1 MKMNYERALQILME
15 QYDQHMKQI
24 LPKPSLMPVRVDLKL
39 QITQNDGNTVST
51 IDLNNIFQVKPY
63 ETIDYLFDQI

>member
-1 MKMNYERALQILME
+1 ME

-39 QITQNDGNTVST
+39 QITQNDGNIEST

>member
-1 MKMNYERALQILME
+1 ME

-39 QITQNDGNTVST
+39 QITQNDGNIVST
-51 IDLNNIFQVKPY
+51 IDLNNIFQDPLVNNMIHLQCAWFYHYKQS
-63 ETIDYLFDQI
+63 L

>member
-1 MKMNYERALQILME
+1 ME

-24 LPKPSLMPVRVDLKL
+24 FPKPSLMPVRVDLKL
-39 QITQNDGNTVST
+39 QITQNDGNIEST